1 MSNILFKF
9 DNALSEDSLESLF
22 DTVATIIPEDA
33 YAEQTS
39 ASDGIE
45 ANHNVVYHV
54 THNEHCYEMPLTRPL
69 TVEEG
74 KALYGIIDQAIDYD
88 YVMEI
93 SANPT
98 ELKNRYNFNNFQ
110 GSILEG
116 DLD

>member
-1 MSNILFKF
+1 MI
-9 DNALSEDSLESLF
+9 
-22 DTVATIIPEDA
+22 
-33 YAEQTS
+33 
-39 ASDGIE
+39 
-45 ANHNVVYHV
+45 YHV

-74 KALYGIIDQAIDYD
+74 KALYGIIDQAIDHD